1 MNLPKM
7 PMRFRPLIPIVTV
20 CALLAGGLLAQ
31 DAPTPVPTAG
41 VLLVVT
47 PPLPPTD
54 APPPTPTQ
62 PVTETCADALVGLY
76 VTATESCINKPQ
88 GFICNGG
95 APLGAE
101 PQGGIS
107 NALAATGALVEANLV
122 DSIASA
128 PMAPELGTAGIAY
141 LRAPDP
147 LRYTA
152 FLLGD
157 VRIRDVSPPEFPAW
171 TSMIVET
178 AFEPPACP
186 SAPAP
191 MLVVQTPIG
200 YGVRIVIN
208 SISLYLNGTALVK
221 IDGTS
226 TAFIL
231 LSGVGSALASGSE
244 VAFNVGEQVSV
255 AHAPEDVSVPIGV
268 PGEPRPY
275 DPGLAA
281 NLPIA
286 LLDRPIVLPQ
296 PGYVITQG
304 PVNMRI
310 SPGTEAAVVI
320 QVPAGEILSV
330 LGQNAEQTWLHVRR
344 DTGETGWMLA
354 ELLGRNTGSISAV
367 YAATP
372 LPPQRYGELGTS
384 GRVIA
389 PAGASLRSGP
399 DTIFPAIVPLTDGQP
414 VTLLARSPYSPWV
427 KVDIG
432 GAIGWLALIA
442 LDTQAYIDAL
452 PVDYQAPA
460 IPTPTIPPGSFGN
473 AFPDPDGPDN

>member
-1 MNLPKM
+1 MHLPRLL
-7 PMRFRPLIPIVTV
+7 PVIV
-20 CALLAGGLLAQ
+20 LLLCFAVLLVAGGLLAQ
-31 DAPTPVPTAG
+31 DSPTPVPTAG

-47 PPLPPTD
+47 PPLPPTATPVPTE
-54 APPPTPTQ
+54 AP

-88 GFICNGG
+88 GFICNAGI
-95 APLGAE
+95 ALGAE
-101 PQGGIS
+101 PQGGVS
-107 NALAATGALVEANLV
+107 NALASTGALVEAALV

-128 PMAPELGTAGIAY
+128 PFAPEVGTAGMAY
-141 LRAPDP
+141 LRADDP

-157 VRIRDVSPPEFPAW
+157 VRMRDVSPPEFTAW
-171 TSMIVET
+171 TSFVVET
-178 AFEPPACP
+178 SFTPPACP
-186 SAPAP
+186 SAPTP
-191 MLVVQTPIG
+191 MLVLQTPIG
-200 YGVRIVIN
+200 YGVRIVVN

-221 IDGTS
+221 IDGTN

-231 LSGVGSALASGSE
+231 LSGVGSALASGTE
-244 VAFNVGEQVSV
+244 VAFNVGEQVTV
-255 AHAPEDVSVPIGV
+255 AHAPDDVSVPISA
-268 PGEPRPY
+268 PSQPQPY
-275 DPGLAA
+275 DPALAA

-304 PVNMRI
+304 AVNMRV
-310 SPGTEAAVVI
+310 SPGTNAAVVL

-330 LGQNAEQTWLHVRR
+330 LGQNPQQDWLHVRR

-354 ELLGRNTGSISAV
+354 ELLGRNTGSLSAV
-367 YAATP
+367 YESTP

-389 PAGASLRSGP
+389 PNGASLRSGP
-399 DTIFPAIVPLTDGQP
+399 DTIFPAIVSLTDGQP